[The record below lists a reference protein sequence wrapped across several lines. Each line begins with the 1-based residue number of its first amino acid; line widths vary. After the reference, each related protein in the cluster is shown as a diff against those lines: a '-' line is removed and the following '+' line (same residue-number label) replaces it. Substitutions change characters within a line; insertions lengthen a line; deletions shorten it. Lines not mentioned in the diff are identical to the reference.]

1 MLGIDFDAFVV
12 RARLPPHEPLTA
24 LRASLSLFFGQSFAA
39 FEPIAIAV
47 HDRLLDSGPRA
58 AFKWHMTETS
68 TRVTPVTSRTWSTF
82 NRRLPLRASAMY
94 EITYFGGEGAMAP
107 ADRVVQFVWFP
118 AERYSAKDATTL
130 RYVVPGPTLE
140 EKPAQLLELTI
151 DLCTKLPVMS
161 GSAGYEIQFAPGE
174 EEAGLRGVY
183 PALVRHP
190 AVDVEYVVY
199 GANPIGNARGIK
211 GLGWLTVLGN
221 ELIAKLG
228 GRDSLRAR
236 MPREVVV
243 HETPNAFIL
252 QIGEHPPIGD
262 MDRGETLPLWR
273 EVYKVV
279 KPVHEPVIR
288 FWMDRGQKFDLG
300 VIDENERTE
309 AWLRRFE

>member
-1 MLGIDFDAFVV
+1 MGIDFDAFVV
-12 RARLPPHEPLTA
+12 RARQPPHEPFTA
-24 LRASLSLFFGQSFAA
+24 LRGSLSLFFGQSFAA
-39 FEPIAIAV
+39 FDRMAIEV
-47 HDRLLDSGPRA
+47 HDLLLSSGHRE
-58 AFKWHMTETS
+58 AFKWHLTETS
-68 TRVTPVTSRTWSTF
+68 TRVTPVTSRTFSSFT
-82 NRRLPLRASAMY
+82 RRLPLRARDMY
-94 EITYFGGEGAMAP
+94 EVTYFGGEGAMAP

-118 AERYSAKDATTL
+118 AERYSAKKATTL

-140 EKPAQLLELTI
+140 ENPAQLLELTV
-151 DLCTKLPVMS
+151 DLCKRLPVMS
-161 GSAGYEIQFAPGE
+161 GTVGYEVQFAPGE
-174 EEAGLRGVY
+174 ETPGLRGVY
-183 PALVRHP
+183 PALMRHP

-221 ELIAKLG
+221 ELIDKLG

-252 QIGEHPPIGD
+252 QIGERPPIGD
-262 MDRGETLPLWR
+262 MNRGDTLPAWR
-273 EVYKVV
+273 ELYKLV
-279 KPVHEPVIR
+279 KPVHDPVVR

-300 VIDENERTE
+300 TIDENERTE